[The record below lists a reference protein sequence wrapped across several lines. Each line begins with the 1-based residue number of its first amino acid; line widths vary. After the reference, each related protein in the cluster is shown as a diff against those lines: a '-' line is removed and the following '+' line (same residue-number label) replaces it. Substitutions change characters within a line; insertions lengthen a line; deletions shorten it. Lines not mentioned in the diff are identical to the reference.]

1 MICGGEDHSK
11 FFSNYE
17 YTFDLSSVNPQFN
30 VTQDYQNWNVIAHSA
45 QHDTTTTELVDL
57 TEVVT
62 SYGVFAADFDT
73 CDIIGNCRMALL
85 FQNPIGDSV
94 LVSVDGDNIGTAD
107 LCALSDTQ
115 LSYIDD
121 SLSNQPARI
130 TTVRYNPCP
139 DDTIKINTT
148 LEVTLTVTDGS
159 QGSIPADLVNH
170 NVKVYV
176 GLANEQESPDVLNV
190 TSGVPQNHVFQMNQT
205 VSNGKIE
212 VRGFDN
218 GVPGTVDLRERFFNV
233 GTNGLVFGESQ
244 CTDIFVE
251 DIETFLLNETA
262 FDGTSTT
269 QNVITT
275 SAQGVGALFGLGAG
289 ITYLLVMLIIMGGI
303 VWQGASTG
311 NAVFGLYGALVVGT
325 GMLVLGSILNLIPIA
340 IIIITVVIAVA
351 IVAIAIS
358 RVTLGDN

>member
-1 MICGGEDHSK
+1 M
-11 FFSNYE
+11 
-17 YTFDLSSVNPQFN
+17 
-30 VTQDYQNWNVIAHSA
+30 
-45 QHDTTTTELVDL
+45 
-57 TEVVT
+57 
-62 SYGVFAADFDT
+62 
-73 CDIIGNCRMALL
+73 
-85 FQNPIGDSV
+85 
-94 LVSVDGDNIGTAD
+94 
-107 LCALSDTQ
+107 
-115 LSYIDD
+115 
-121 SLSNQPARI
+121 
-130 TTVRYNPCP
+130 
-139 DDTIKINTT
+139 
-148 LEVTLTVTDGS
+148 
-159 QGSIPADLVNH
+159 
-170 NVKVYV
+170 
-176 GLANEQESPDVLNV
+176 